1 MITISLCMIVR
12 DEEDVLARCLD
23 SVREA
28 VDEIIIVDTGS
39 KDCTKEIAGRYTD
52 KIYDFKWRDD
62 FSAARN
68 FAFSKGRMEYLMWLD
83 ADDVLPEPS
92 LRALLELKESLEPQV
107 SVVMMPYHV
116 SFDGQGRP
124 GFVYERERLLKNGA
138 GFYWKGAVH
147 EAISPHGIVLHSDIV
162 IEHRKLKQ
170 GDPDRNLRIYE
181 KQLASGR
188 KMGPRECFYYAR
200 ELFYHSRY
208 KEAIDEFTHFLT
220 LPDSWLENRLEAY
233 RMIAACYDMINR
245 PDEALRAL
253 LGSLSEDGPR
263 AEICC
268 DIGRH
273 FMEKKEY
280 ETAVFWYETAA
291 SRKGSIQNGA
301 FVNRECYDYIPYM
314 QLCVCYYWLGEKRL
328 AKKYHGLAARL
339 KPDDPA
345 VKYNEPIISALE

>member
-28 VDEIIIVDTGS
+28 VNEIIIVDTGS
-39 KDCTKEIAGRYTD
+39 QDLTKEIAGRYTD
-52 KIYDFKWRDD
+52 KIYDFKWCDD
-62 FSAARN
+62 FSTARN

-92 LRALLELKESLEPQV
+92 LRALLDLKEKLEPQV

-116 SFDGQGRP
+116 SFDEQGRP
-124 GFVYERERLLKNGA
+124 SFVYERERLMKNGA

-181 KQLASGR
+181 RQLASGTE
-188 KMGPRECFYYAR
+188 MGPRECFYYAR
-200 ELFYHSRY
+200 ELFYHGRY
-208 KEAIDEFTHFLT
+208 KEAIDQFAYFLT
-220 LPDSWLENRLEAY
+220 LPDSWLENRLDAY
-233 RMIAACYDMINR
+233 RMIAACYDIMDR

-253 LGSLSEDGPR
+253 LASLSEVEPR

-273 FMEKKEY
+273 FMERKEY
-280 ETAVFWYETAA
+280 RTAAFWYETAA
-291 SRKGSIQNGA
+291 SRKASIQNGA
-301 FVNRECYDYIPYM
+301 FVNRDCYDYIPYM
-314 QLCVCYYWLGEKRL
+314 QLCVCYYWLGDIQQ
-328 AKKYHGLAARL
+328 AKKYHRLAAET
-339 KPDDPA
+339 KPEDAA
-345 VKYNEPIISALE
+345 VKYNEIVMASL